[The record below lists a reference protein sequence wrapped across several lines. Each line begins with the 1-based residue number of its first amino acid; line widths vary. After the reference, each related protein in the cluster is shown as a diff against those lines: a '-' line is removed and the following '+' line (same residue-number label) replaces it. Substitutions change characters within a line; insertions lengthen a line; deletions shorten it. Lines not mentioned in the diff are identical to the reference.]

1 MLTLKYG
8 NKTLSLNF
16 SFELHCMEQ
25 HIFVKA
31 TNSEK
36 RASFFSL
43 DTFNRHFFYFKFFRI

>member
-1 MLTLKYG
+1 MLILKYG
-8 NKTLSLNF
+8 NEILSLNF

-43 DTFNRHFFYFKFFRI
+43 DTFNLHFFYFKFFHI